1 MKAVDSNGDGKIQY
15 EGMRYTGT
23 GMLSDIKIGC
33 ANPHAT
39 EFRTFVE
46 ETESQLYSLFKSID
60 KNNDGKLV
68 KDELKAAF
76 KVAGL
81 TVPPAKLDDF
91 FAGVDRDN
99 SGAITFDEWR

>member
-1 MKAVDSNGDGKIQY
+1 MKAVDSNRDGKIQY
-15 EGMRYTGT
+15 EGMRYASTRI
-23 GMLSDIKIGC
+23 LPDIKIGC
-33 ANPHAT
+33 ANPRAT

-46 ETESQLYSLFKSID
+46 ETESQLYSLFRSID

>member
-1 MKAVDSNGDGKIQY
+1 MAMARFNTKVCEKLAL
-15 EGMRYTGT
+15 ECFCELT
-23 GMLSDIKIGC
+23 MLTHC
-33 ANPHAT
+33 HQT

-46 ETESQLYSLFKSID
+46 ETENQLLTLFKAID

-81 TVPPAKLDDF
+81 SVPPAKLDAF

>member
-1 MKAVDSNGDGKIQY
+1 MVMARFNTKVCY
-15 EGMRYTGT
+15 
-23 GMLSDIKIGC
+23 MLALECFQVMKIGC

-76 KVAGL
+76 KIAGL

>member
-15 EGMRYTGT
+15 EGMRYAVTGK
-23 GMLSDIKIGC
+23 LPEIKIGR

-39 EFRTFVE
+39 EFRSFVE
-46 ETESQLYSLFKSID
+46 ETEGQLLSLFRSID

-68 KDELKAAF
+68 KDELKTAF
-76 KVAGL
+76 KGAGL
-81 TVPPAKLDDF
+81 TVPQAKLDEF